1 VNEKRRNS
9 AALQNAS
16 VHIELRICGHVLEC
30 GSALPLSDFRPL
42 DLATEAVALQFA
54 SGVMIVSDTIAAIST
69 PPGEGAIAMVRVS
82 GANAIQIADK
92 IFRGKENP
100 SRFTSHA
107 QHLGEIFSAEKQ
119 LIDQAVLS
127 VHRAPAS
134 YTGEDLVEINCH
146 GGTLVSAKVLETCLR
161 AGARA
166 ARPGEFTERA
176 FLNGKMDLT
185 QAEAVIDLIRA
196 RTDLALRSA
205 TEQLEGRLGDQ
216 IRKLRDELIALLA
229 HINAAIDFPEEGIA
243 PDEGEALCA
252 RLDSIRKEIAG
263 LLATADQGRVLR
275 EGVRVVIY
283 GATNAGKSSLLNRL
297 LGYDRVIV
305 SDIHGTTRDTIEET
319 VNLDGVP
326 IRLLD
331 TAGLRAS
338 ESELESE
345 GIARTEK
352 SLQLADLRL
361 HIADRSAPKPVHFN
375 SRTLSEFDGRNG
387 DSNEIVVLN
396 KSDLPEDTDWKE
408 FAALR
413 ISCLTGEGLPLLQKE
428 ILARI
433 RQHNLRPESA
443 VAINTRHRDCLR
455 RAAESCDLARA
466 ALAEGLSSEYVAVDL
481 DQALRALGE
490 VIGVVDVE
498 QILDSV
504 FSQFCI
510 GK

>member
-1 VNEKRRNS
+1 MT
-9 AALQNAS
+9 
-16 VHIELRICGHVLEC
+16 I
-30 GSALPLSDFRPL
+30 
-42 DLATEAVALQFA
+42 
-54 SGVMIVSDTIAAIST
+54 SDTIAAIST
-69 PPGEGAIAMVRVS
+69 PPGEGAIAVVRIS
-82 GANAIQIADK
+82 GANAIEIADK
-92 IFRGKENP
+92 IFRGKEKP
-100 SRFTSHA
+100 SRFASHV
-107 QHLGEIFSAEKQ
+107 QHLGEIFSAENQ
-119 LIDQAVLS
+119 LIDQAVVS

-134 YTGEDLVEINCH
+134 YTGEDLLEISCH
-146 GGTLVSAKVLETCLR
+146 GGTLVSAKVLEGCLR

-205 TEQLEGRLGDQ
+205 TEQLEGRLGAR
-216 IRKLRDELIALLA
+216 IRKIRDELIALLA
-229 HINAAIDFPEEGIA
+229 HINASIDFPEEGIA
-243 PDEGEALCA
+243 PDEGETLRD
-252 RLDSIRKEIAG
+252 RLDSIREEIAV
-263 LLATADQGRVLR
+263 LLATADQGRLLR

-305 SDIHGTTRDTIEET
+305 SDTHGTTRDTIEET
-319 VNLDGVP
+319 LNLQGVP

-331 TAGLRAS
+331 TAGLRVS
-338 ESELESE
+338 GSDLERE

-361 HIADRSAPKPVHFN
+361 HIADCSAPKPAHFN
-375 SRTLSEFDGRNG
+375 GQAG

-396 KSDLPEDTDWKE
+396 KSDLPEDSDWKN
-408 FAALR
+408 FGALR
-413 ISCLTGEGLPLLQKE
+413 ISCVTGEGLTQLQKE

-433 RQHNLRPESA
+433 RQQNLRPESA

-455 RAAESCDLARA
+455 RALESCDRART
-466 ALAEGLSSEYVAVDL
+466 ALGQDVSPEYLAVDL
-481 DQALRALGE
+481 DDTLRAVGE
-490 VIGVVDVE
+490 VIGVVDAE

>member
-1 VNEKRRNS
+1 M
-9 AALQNAS
+9 
-16 VHIELRICGHVLEC
+16 
-30 GSALPLSDFRPL
+30 
-42 DLATEAVALQFA
+42 T
-54 SGVMIVSDTIAAIST
+54 VSDTIAAIST
-69 PPGEGAIAMVRVS
+69 PPGEGAIALVRIS
-82 GANAIQIADK
+82 GANAIQIADN
-92 IFRGKENP
+92 IFRGKEQP
-100 SRFTSHA
+100 SRFPSHV
-107 QHLGEIFSAEKQ
+107 QHLGEIVSAENQ
-119 LIDQAVLS
+119 LIDRAVVS
-127 VHRAPAS
+127 IHRAPAS
-134 YTGEDLVEINCH
+134 YTGEDLVEISCH
-146 GGTLVSAKVLETCLR
+146 GGTLVSAKVLEACLR

-166 ARPGEFTERA
+166 ARAGEFTERA

-216 IRKLRDELIALLA
+216 IRKIRDQLIALLA
-229 HINAAIDFPEEGIA
+229 HINASIDFPEEGIHPA
-243 PDEGEALCA
+243 EGETLCTP
-252 RLDSIRKEIAG
+252 LDSIREEIAT

-297 LGYDRVIV
+297 LGYERVIV
-305 SDIHGTTRDTIEET
+305 SDTHGTTRDTIEES
-319 VNLDGVP
+319 VNLEGVP

-338 ESELESE
+338 ESELERE

-361 HIADRSAPKPVHFN
+361 HIADRNAPKPAHFN
-375 SRTLSEFDGRNG
+375 SRKLSEFNGRS
-387 DSNEIVVLN
+387 DDTNEFVVLN
-396 KSDLPEDTDWKE
+396 KSDLPEHSDWKD
-408 FAALR
+408 FPALR
-413 ISCLTGEGLPLLQKE
+413 LSCATGEGLPQLQKE

-433 RQHNLRPESA
+433 RQQNLRPENPI
-443 VAINTRHRDCLR
+443 AINTRHRDCLR
-455 RAAESCDLARA
+455 RGLECCDRART
-466 ALAEGLSSEYVAVDL
+466 ALGEGLSGEYVAVDL
-481 DQALRALGE
+481 DQALRAIGE

-504 FSQFCI
+504 FGQFCI